1 MSRMTDKTNRL
12 TRVFLKV
19 LAECGNVSMAASQ
32 SGLNRS
38 HAYELRERDE
48 QFAREWDEA
57 MDKAIDTLEAEAWR
71 RARDGVPEFVTT
83 GKGLVLDKA
92 GQPVTQNRYSDTLL
106 ITLLKAHRPER
117 YRDRSSVDMNVT
129 GNLAE
134 LIDAGRKRAQGRFND
149 EEQ

>member
-1 MSRMTDKTNRL
+1 MSRTEDRMNRS
-12 TRVFLKV
+12 TRVFLDT
-19 LAECGNVSMAASQ
+19 LAKCGNISMAAKAADLSRP
-32 SGLNRS
+32 GLYAR
-38 HAYELRERDE
+38 RERDE

-83 GKGLVLDKA
+83 GKGLVLNKE

-117 YRDRSSVDMNVT
+117 YRDRASVDMNVT

-134 LIDAGRKRAQGRFND
+134 LIDAGRKRAQGRD
-149 EEQ
+149 DG